1 MGLFELDDVDERVK
15 KALVKNQNNPEG
27 KSDRQTTSFNWLF

>member
-15 KALVKNQNNPEG
+15 NALIKNQNNPEG
-27 KSDRQTTSFNWLF
+27 KNETFI